1 MNSVTLWARFSVVL
15 AAAVLCVA
23 FAAPTR
29 AQVQTQTTT
38 TSGTA
43 TKQVK
48 IESGEVVAV
57 KGNNLF
63 VKMADGT
70 VRDFPNIPESAR
82 ATVDGKKLGIH
93 ELKPGMKLQRTT
105 VTTTTPQVVTT
116 IQTVTGKVW
125 HVTPP
130 LSVILTLENGQ
141 NQEFKIPEGQK
152 FTVDGQETDAWGL
165 KKGKKVTATK
175 IVESPETTV
184 SQQTQVTGTMP
195 PDAPVLI
202 AEGEPKPAPAATT
215 ASAGEATA
223 TGTPSDTG
231 AAATGTAAGAGATT
245 KEAEQSQPTTSRWP
259 LFIGLLVLV
268 LILAW
273 LANRFLR
280 KSHA

>member
-15 AAAVLCVA
+15 TAVVLCVA
-23 FAAPTR
+23 FAASTT

-116 IQTVTGKVW
+116 IETVKGKVW

-165 KKGKKVTATK
+165 KKGMKVTATK

-259 LFIGLLVLV
+259 LFLGLLVLV